1 MSFQAVHWALHEVQG
16 VPNKLVL
23 VVLAEYA
30 DEYGCCWPS
39 QQAIS
44 RASELSES
52 TVRRVLRAYEQMG
65 LISSTHRYIVDE
77 DGAKHRA
84 SNVYQLHIGAQPQAV
99 DRTPLAPSAKAQEPV
114 DNSLEELPV
123 NLTGRGEPVDNSPVD
138 NSTEPGVFG
147 LNPYTGQSDRKVGAT
162 GQIRGATGHQVTG
175 ITTIQTTIKN
185 HQTCAGVRE
194 QRESERDEPGQVGS
208 GLGGID
214 QASQEPV
221 LDEPSLSEQA
231 AVMAS
236 QPEALA
242 SPVEPGQAHEVSV
255 RPTQEPEPASG
266 PGQPE
271 RLAGAGLTAADAE
284 LLAACLPAWMQP
296 MDAPGAA
303 EVLALLRERLEAGW
317 TPSGIAQALDAPPPA
332 GGVRRLSALVKYRIR
347 DNVNIHLAPRPA
359 ARPSV
364 AEQDRREAERAKRA
378 EAIARPAKRP
388 TDEAFAA
395 AFAQVRR
402 EHPGLNLL
410 DASKLARQQASS
422 ASADPPGPLAA

>member
-65 LISSTHRYIVDE
+65 LISSTHRYVVDE

-84 SNVYQLHIGAQPQAV
+84 SNVYQLNIGAQPQAV
-99 DRTPLAPSAKAQEPV
+99 AQTPVAPSAKAQEPV
-114 DNSLEELPV
+114 DNSGEGLPV
-123 NLTGRGEPVDNSPVD
+123 KLTGRGQPVENSPVD
-138 NSTEPGVFG
+138 NSTGSRSFG
-147 LNPYTGQSDRKVGAT
+147 SDPYTGQSDRKVGAT
-162 GQIRGATGHQVTG
+162 GQIQGATGHQVTG

-185 HQTCAGVRE
+185 HQTRPNQNSHQAPAL
-194 QRESERDEPGQVGS
+194 DEPGQVGS
-208 GLGGID
+208 GPGKID
-214 QASQEPV
+214 QTDQGEV
-221 LDEPSLSEQA
+221 LDEPGTPDLA
-231 AVMAS
+231 AGQAS
-236 QPEALA
+236 QPQPEAPA
-242 SPVEPGQAHEVSV
+242 EPGKV
-255 RPTQEPEPASG
+255 PEAG
-266 PGQPE
+266 PGASQRPD
-271 RLAGAGLTAADAE
+271 GAGLTAADAE

-296 MDAPGAA
+296 MDAPGAVG
-303 EVLALLRERLEAGW
+303 VLALLRERLEAGW
-317 TPSGIAQALDAPPPA
+317 TPSGIAQALDAPPPV
-332 GGVRRLSALVKYRIR
+332 GGAQRLSSLVAYRIR
-347 DNVNIHLAPRPA
+347 DNVNIHLAPKPA
-359 ARPSV
+359 SRPSM
-364 AEQDRREAERAKRA
+364 AAQDRREAERAKRA
-378 EAIARPAKRP
+378 EAIAQPRKRP

-410 DASKLARQQASS
+410 DASKLARQLASQ
-422 ASADPPGPLAA
+422 ASADPPGPVAA